1 MAKLVQDLLRRPRTR
16 SEVANLLAAFATHC
30 TLIGLDRPA
39 ERFRVGA
46 ALVAANDSGPA
57 PARMDD
63 AAA

>member
-30 TLIGLDRPA
+30 TLIGLERPA
-39 ERFRVGA
+39 ERFRIGA
-46 ALVAANDSGPA
+46 ALVAANDSEPA